1 MESEICPVCRTAAKV
16 TKVRRDTEEL
26 YCDECKEWHFYGRLR
41 KMGTGGGRMRPDNVT
56 YVLDL
61 IYQGNLYVEN
71 YKGDYEEVLE

>member
-1 MESEICPVCRTAAKV
+1 MESEICPLCGTSAKV
-16 TKVRRDTEEL
+16 TKVDRSSEEL
-26 YCDECKEWHFYGRLR
+26 YCAKCKSWHFYGRLR

-61 IYQGNLYVEN
+61 IYKGNLYVEN